1 MVKRTAGRRQTDTV
15 DLHLGRKLRERRFVV
30 GWTQAELGDGV
41 GLTFQQINKY
51 ETGLNRILA
60 GRLWQFTQLLNV
72 PVSYFFEG
80 LDEKGEPGPIPKLD
94 AQDSLR
100 LREKIKFV
108 RNYYAI
114 PNDKL
119 RDRIRKL
126 IETMADG

>member
-1 MVKRTAGRRQTDTV
+1 MVKRSQVRRRADVV
-15 DLHLGRKLRERRFVV
+15 DLHLGRKLRERRSML

-51 ETGLNRILA
+51 EAGRNRIGA

-80 LDEKGEPGPIPKLD
+80 LEGKDKRRPIPKFD
-94 AQDSLR
+94 ARDALLQ
-100 LREKIKFV
+100 REKVNLV

-114 PNDKL
+114 TNEKL
-119 RDRIRKL
+119 RNRIRQLVK
-126 IETMADG
+126 TMAEG